1 VYRETPVD
9 QRRQQEPD
17 ILDIP
22 ARAGRNLRE
31 PPASPGH
38 PLQVQAVTA
47 MPPDASPVTV
57 RFAAAN
63 ASRTARAC
71 NLVSGRPRLPPDV
84 APRGG
89 VDAACVCLHPAHSPC
104 RRQLWPA
111 TSYTCPITMNPV
123 EWRTYSRCSPHCDG
137 AAVQVVSLAGSGAR
151 TRSARSASN
160 NLIQFH
166 SPVDPPRWLSLPPV
180 TRQNFYG
187 LSARWDDVWNT
198 RRHGT
203 WTN

>member
-1 VYRETPVD
+1 MSPVLGQGAARTTLVCRTFVYRETPVD

-160 NLIQFH
+160 NLIRFIVPLIH
-166 SPVDPPRWLSLPPV
+166 RAGCRYHL
-180 TRQNFYG
+180 
-187 LSARWDDVWNT
+187 
-198 RRHGT
+198 
-203 WTN
+203 